1 MANSMAAS
9 SINGLACSFEF
20 QITVQKMDIFAGFSV
35 TAVISLHLNLIK
47 EAGDLELSPIEL
59 PKPFFIPFFGN
70 LLIHVL
76 QKTFQS
82 L

>member
-1 MANSMAAS
+1 
-9 SINGLACSFEF
+9 
-20 QITVQKMDIFAGFSV
+20 MDIFAGFSV
-35 TAVISLHLNLIK
+35 TAVISLHLNLTK
-47 EAGDLELSPIEL
+47 EAGDLELSLIEQ
-59 PKPFFIPFFGN
+59 PKPFFIPFFSN